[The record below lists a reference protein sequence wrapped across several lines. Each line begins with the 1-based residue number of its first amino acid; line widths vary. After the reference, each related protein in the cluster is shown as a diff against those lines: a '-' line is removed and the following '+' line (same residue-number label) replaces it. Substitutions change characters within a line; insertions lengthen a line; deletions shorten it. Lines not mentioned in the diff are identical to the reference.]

1 MTALP
6 TAFDVEQARFNMIEQ
21 QIRPWDVLDAGVL
34 SLLAMVKR
42 EDFVPAAYRALA
54 FVDTEVP
61 LPEGQCMLAPRV
73 EARMLQEAQVQRH
86 ERVLEIGAGSGFM
99 AALLG
104 HRAQSVVTMESRP
117 ALARMAR
124 ENLRRALSSNVVV
137 REGDGALGLP
147 GEAPFDAI
155 VLSGSVSSVPQVLLD
170 QLRPGGRL
178 LAIVGQEPV
187 MRAVRITRQPQG
199 GYTTVE
205 LFDTVAPALDGFAP
219 PTRFTF

>member
-1 MTALP
+1 
-6 TAFDVEQARFNMIEQ
+6 
-21 QIRPWDVLDAGVL
+21 
-34 SLLAMVKR
+34 
-42 EDFVPAAYRALA
+42 
-54 FVDTEVP
+54 
-61 LPEGQCMLAPRV
+61 
-73 EARMLQEAQVQRH
+73 MLQEAQVQRH

-104 HRAQSVVTMESRP
+104 HRAQSVVTMENRP

-137 REGDGALGLP
+137 RDGDGAQGLP

-155 VLSGSVSSVPQVLLD
+155 VLSGSVSSVPQALLE